1 MRGTYLD
8 MLAKPNQLEHARLGT
23 IVAKKVAASAVAR
36 NYMKRTLRELFR
48 TQPGLPALDFVLQ
61 VNKRFSRAERARVAS
76 EFADLAARATR
87 CLEHT
92 GAQQAKAA
100 E

>member
-1 MRGTYLD
+1 
-8 MLAKPNQLEHARLGT
+8 MLAKPNQLDHARLGT

-48 TQPGLPALDFVLQ
+48 QRPDLPALDLVLQ
-61 VNKRFSRAERARVAS
+61 VKKRFSKAERATVEC
-76 EFADLAARATR
+76 EFAELAVRARR
-87 CLEHT
+87 CLHHS
-92 GAQQAKAA
+92 GAQHAKAA